1 MKTYQDFENM
11 VYRYNKEFKKCN
23 VNASKLCELQE
34 HYTITEKCTKKD
46 GRKIVEQNEKVIS
59 AEWYANVITGI
70 GFFHDRVEKAYTM
83 PGYLAVRLTA
93 KNPYS
98 DERVIREYTFQPK
111 H

>member
-11 VYRYNKEFKKCN
+11 IYRYKSSFRKCN

-34 HYTITEKCTKKD
+34 CYTITEMYTKKD
-46 GRKIVEQNEKVIS
+46 GRKIVDQEEKEVS
-59 AEWYANVITGI
+59 AEYFANVISSV
-70 GFFHDRVEKAYTM
+70 GFFHDRIERAYAM
-83 PGYLAVRLTA
+83 PGYIAVRFTA

-98 DERVIREYTFQPK
+98 NERVIREYSFQPK

>member
-1 MKTYQDFENM
+1 MKTYTDFDNM
-11 VYRYNKEFKKCN
+11 IYRYKSSFKKCN

-34 HYTITEKCTKKD
+34 CYTITEKKIVKH
-46 GRKIVEQNEKVIS
+46 GRKITSQEEEIVS
-59 AEWYANVITGI
+59 AEYYANVISSI
-70 GFFHDRVEKAYTM
+70 GFFHDRVEKAYAM
-83 PGYLAVRLTA
+83 PGYLAVRFTA

>member
-23 VNASKLCELQE
+23 INASKLCELQE
-34 HYTITEKCTKKD
+34 HYTITEKYTKKD
-46 GRKIVEQNEKVIS
+46 GRKIITQNEKVIS

-83 PGYLAVRLTA
+83 AGYLAVRLTA

-98 DERVIREYTFQPK
+98 NERVIREYSFQPK